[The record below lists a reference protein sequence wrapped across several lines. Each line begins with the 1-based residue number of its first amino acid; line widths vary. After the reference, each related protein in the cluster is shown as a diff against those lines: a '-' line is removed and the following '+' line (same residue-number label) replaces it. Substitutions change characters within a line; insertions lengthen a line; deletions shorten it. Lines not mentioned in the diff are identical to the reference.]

1 LRIRTLQP
9 QLPFDPLPKTLLGRV
24 LAGLAAMAII
34 VMAVFFL
41 TVALVV
47 AGIVLAIAVVR
58 VMWLMHKARRRG
70 ARQSGKT
77 VIEADYSVVDEQRNP
92 ERHPRKP

>member
-1 LRIRTLQP
+1 
-9 QLPFDPLPKTLLGRV
+9 V

-58 VMWLMHKARRRG
+58 IMWLMHKARRQG
-70 ARQSGKT
+70 ARQSGKAI
-77 VIEADYSVVDEQRNP
+77 IEADYSVVDEQQNP